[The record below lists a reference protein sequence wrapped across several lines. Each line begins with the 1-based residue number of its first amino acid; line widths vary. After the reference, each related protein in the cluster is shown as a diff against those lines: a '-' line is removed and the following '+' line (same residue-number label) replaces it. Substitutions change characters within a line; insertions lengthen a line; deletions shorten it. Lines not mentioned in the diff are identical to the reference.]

1 LKAVRL
7 SNFCINGVRK
17 SLPETRLHLAFL
29 NIPLVHKLWLR
40 ARKKKGKKKQNKT
53 KSNQKVQAEPIHL
66 VTKTPRA
73 FLVFS

>member
-1 LKAVRL
+1 MKAVGL

-40 ARKKKGKKKQNKT
+40 ARKKKGKKTKQNKI
-53 KSNQKVQAEPIHL
+53 KSKSASGTNSSRYKN
-66 VTKTPRA
+66 TSC
-73 FLVFS
+73 FSSF